1 MIHSIASPGPF
12 CHFFLGG
19 QERACWTP
27 VIDFSSDGGYS
38 EARLLD
44 LSSATPRLRDMYSIS
59 DSMSN
64 SRTRK
69 KTKSL
74 SGLGKYLR
82 ESREAIGLSL
92 RGVEAETG
100 ISNAYLSQVETG
112 KVENPSPPVLQKL
125 AKTYK
130 LNYEDLLR
138 IAGYLDQAAP
148 STRDVFLSH
157 RTTDKP
163 FVRELAAD
171 LERLGSDSNDLRVWL
186 DEAEVRPG
194 DSLPRMINEGLE
206 KSRFIALIMT
216 PDYFMSGSGWTD
228 AEWHAALHSDPDNRK
243 GRIIPLLVSDCPYIP
258 YLLRHLRAIDL
269 RGHHYQS
276 GLRELVSVLR
286 GEPLPRPIT
295 HRGQLITSG
304 TKIDRS
310 TLIAERAIPD
320 AYPDAVSEP
329 ERLYCNMLPVER
341 LPKYIHVAGV
351 AQHLLSPKR
360 RGGFTI
366 PSKSRLKE
374 IIRAGQEADRIEPE
388 RRRMPSFRIYG
399 DRIVTFHDLENPEGP
414 LADVVDENEIEI
426 NEVTTF
432 LRDPELRN
440 LLVSLLNM
448 SLQRHLSRCG
458 LVIDS
463 EKQGRYFFP
472 PKEEGSHVVSWI
484 PQKKRATRT
493 VAKPVLKDNEVLY
506 WRHLG
511 AYIKT
516 LFLANKFYVLIK
528 PTWVI
533 TKDGTTPIGGPNVGR
548 RVAKWTGP
556 ERNLQV
562 LYHVRFWTSVLRRGR
577 GGPISVL
584 AGDQAMDIATIPAM
598 IQQAYGIASDQR
610 DLMRLL
616 DDEAPIIAAEE
627 DELVDIAMEEQS
639 DEELD
644 AEETGNDEDF
654 DEEEGED
661 HPEQTVS

>member
-1 MIHSIASPGPF
+1 MKTGKAKGELSLAK
-12 CHFFLGG
+12 FL
-19 QERACWTP
+19 R
-27 VIDFSSDGGYS
+27 S
-38 EARLLD
+38 
-44 LSSATPRLRDMYSIS
+44 
-59 DSMSN
+59 
-64 SRTRK
+64 
-69 KTKSL
+69 
-74 SGLGKYLR
+74 
-82 ESREAIGLSL
+82 SREATGLTL
-92 RGVEAETG
+92 RGVESATG
-100 ISNAYLSQVETG
+100 VSNAYLSQLETG

-125 AKTYK
+125 AKTYG
-130 LNYEDLLR
+130 LEYEELMR
-138 IAGYLDQAAP
+138 MAGYLDRAAP
-148 STRDVFLSH
+148 SARDIFLSH
-157 RTTDKP
+157 RTTDKL

-171 LERLGSDSNDLRVWL
+171 IEKQSSEGSHLRVWL

-206 KSRFIALIMT
+206 KSRFIGLVMT
-216 PDYFMSGSGWTD
+216 PEYFASSSGWTD

-243 GRIIPLLVSDCPYIP
+243 GRIIPLLISDCPYIP

-269 RGHHYQS
+269 RGHHYQA
-276 GLRELVSVLR
+276 GLRELVSVLK

-341 LPKYIHVAGV
+341 LPKYVYLSGV

-360 RGGFTI
+360 RGGYTI
-366 PSKSRLKE
+366 PSKARLKE
-374 IIRAGQEADRIEPE
+374 IIRAGQEADGIEPE
-388 RRRMPSFRIYG
+388 RRRMPSFRVYG
-399 DRIVTFHDLENPEGP
+399 DRIVSFHDLENPEGA
-414 LADVVDENEIEI
+414 LAEIVDENDIEI
-426 NEVTTF
+426 NEVSSF
-432 LRDPELRN
+432 LREPELRN

-458 LVIDS
+458 LVIDN
-463 EKQGRYFFP
+463 EKQGRFFFP
-472 PKEEGSHVVSWI
+472 PKDGGSNIISWI
-484 PQKKRATRT
+484 PRKKRATRT
-493 VAKPVLKDNEVLY
+493 VSKPVLKDNEVLY

-511 AYIKT
+511 AYVKT

-533 TKDGTTPIGGPNVGR
+533 TQDGLTPIGGPQVGR
-548 RVAKWTGP
+548 RVARWTGP

-562 LYHVRFWTSVLRRGR
+562 LYHVRFWTNVLRRGR

-584 AGDQAMDIATIPAM
+584 AGDQAMEIATVPAM
-598 IQQAYGIASDQR
+598 IHQAYGILSDQR

-627 DELVDIAMEEQS
+627 DELVDIALEEES
-639 DEELD
+639 DEDLD
-644 AEETGNDEDF
+644 LEDTANDEDI
-654 DEEEGED
+654 DEEAEEGS
-661 HPEQTVS
+661 V